1 MSLSLGY
8 AQCCQ
13 RPKVTLKR
21 QEGASRSEARRE
33 ILNIII
39 LDLEIKSNV
48 LDV

>member
-1 MSLSLGY
+1 MLSKAKGDLE
-8 AQCCQ
+8 
-13 RPKVTLKR
+13 R
-21 QEGASRSEARRE
+21 QEDASPSEVRRQ